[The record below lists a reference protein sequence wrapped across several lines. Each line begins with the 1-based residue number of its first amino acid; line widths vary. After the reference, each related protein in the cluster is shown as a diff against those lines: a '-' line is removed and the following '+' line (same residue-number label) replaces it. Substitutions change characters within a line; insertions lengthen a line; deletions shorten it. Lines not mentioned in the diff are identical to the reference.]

1 MQPVSLF
8 HDQKKLSPIKK
19 LAQKAI
25 NRYSAE
31 ILTEIDREPE
41 PITEEESFL
50 KNLKENYALKTINM
64 KYTA

>member
-19 LAQKAI
+19 LAQKSI
-25 NRYSAE
+25 NRYSAD
-31 ILTEIDREPE
+31 LLRSEIDREPE

-50 KNLKENYALKTINM
+50 KNLKENFALKTLNM
-64 KYTA
+64 